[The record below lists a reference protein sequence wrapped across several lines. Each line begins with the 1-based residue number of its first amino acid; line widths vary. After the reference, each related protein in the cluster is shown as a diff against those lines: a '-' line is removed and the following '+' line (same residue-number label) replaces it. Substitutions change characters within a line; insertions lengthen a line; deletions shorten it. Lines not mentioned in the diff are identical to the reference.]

1 MYMYIYIY
9 RYTRNKDTMG
19 WEEKGTTT
27 VENMYSVSALSW
39 KGDGDKLAVGTMCG
53 VVDLYD
59 VCVKKAMYK
68 GGFELTYVSHSQ
80 VIVRHVD
87 TNMRIVVRSQYGL
100 EITKTNI
107 YKSRYV
113 VATTE
118 DTLLM
123 GDMES
128 LKMSEVQWHGNGT
141 EKFIFDNPSAAII
154 YYAGESRSRSKFKFK
169 VSISL
174 YCWHLTTSAVV
185 Y

>member
-1 MYMYIYIY
+1 
-9 RYTRNKDTMG
+9 MG